1 MSKEIERKFLV
12 KGESWRALA
21 NPHFY
26 QQGYI
31 STINQTTVRVRI
43 VGENG
48 FLTIKGKSE
57 GIARCEYEY
66 QIPVTDARQMLQE
79 LCDQSQIQKNRY
91 RIPIEGLV
99 WEVDE
104 FLGDNSGLI
113 IAEVELE
120 EEEQVIV
127 LPAWVDQEV
136 SGDPRYFNSNLTKF
150 PYKNW

>member
-31 STINQTTVRVRI
+31 SIINHTTVRVRI

-57 GIARCEYEY
+57 GITRCEYEY
-66 QIPVTDARQMLQE
+66 QIPLTDARQMLQE
-79 LCDQSQIQKNRY
+79 LCDQPQIQKNRY
-91 RIPIEGLV
+91 RISIEGLV